1 MAEMTLSRP
10 AATDAS
16 AGFRRRRRKERGRWL
31 LRGVVMWALALL
43 FLAPFLWMLSSS
55 LKRDIDVFA
64 LPITWIPEE
73 FQWTN
78 YVKIWTGPHSMVHY
92 FLNSGFVVIL
102 RIIGEVILCSLAGYA
117 FGRLRFRGRNPLF
130 LVFLASSIV
139 PGQLLLVPRFMF
151 FRELGLYDSLWA
163 LILPALSSV
172 FGIFLLRQ
180 HFASAPAELGEAARI
195 DGANEFVI
203 FLRIYV
209 PMAVPII
216 TAFAILVFDSA
227 WNDYETP
234 LVMISSNANYTV
246 PLGLTTFI
254 SDSGTISAALSMAG
268 SVSSVIPILVFFL
281 IFQRRFLASM
291 ARAGL
296 R

>member
-1 MAEMTLSRP
+1 MAETSMARVSLPGLSP
-10 AATDAS
+10 
-16 AGFRRRRRKERGRWL
+16 GVRRKWRRERGRWL
-31 LRGVVMWALALL
+31 LRGLVMWAFALL

-55 LKRDIDVFA
+55 LKRDIDVFS
-64 LPITWIPEE
+64 LPITWWPGEP
-73 FQWTN
+73 QWNN
-78 YVKIWTGPHSMVHY
+78 YAKIWTGPHSMVHY
-92 FLNSGFVVIL
+92 FLNSGFVVAL

-117 FGRLRFRGRNPLF
+117 FGRLRFRGRNALF

-139 PGQLLLVPRFMF
+139 PAQLLLVPRFMF
-151 FRELGLYDSLWA
+151 FRQLGLYDSLWA
-163 LILPALSSV
+163 LILPGLASV
-172 FGIFLLRQ
+172 FGIFLMRQ

-195 DGANEFVI
+195 DGANEFTI

-209 PMAVPII
+209 PLAVPII

-234 LVMISSNANYTV
+234 LVMISSNENYTV

-281 IFQRRFLASM
+281 IFQKRFMASM